1 MRESSDSLNTR
12 RSIEIGGTMLHYYSL
27 DAAEDAG
34 AGAVTRLP
42 RSLKVLYENLLRH
55 EDGFSVRRE
64 DLLAFARS
72 ARSKGDE
79 QEIAFHPTRVMMNDS
94 AGIPLMADF
103 AALRGAMTRN
113 GGDPKTITPVIQSDL
128 IVDHSVMVDR
138 YVTADAVEA
147 NLDLEFE
154 RNGDRKS
161 TRLNSSHSCEHSMPS

>member
-1 MRESSDSLNTR
+1 MLPRPPRSTRTDTLFPYTTLFRSSIAGEPAGGQEEESMRESSDSLNTR

-79 QEIAFHPTRVMMNDS
+79 QEIAFHPTQIGRASCRERV
-94 AGIPLMADF
+94 G
-103 AALRGAMTRN
+103 
-113 GGDPKTITPVIQSDL
+113 Q
-128 IVDHSVMVDR
+128 
-138 YVTADAVEA
+138 YV
-147 NLDLEFE
+147 
-154 RNGDRKS
+154 
-161 TRLNSSHSCEHSMPS
+161 